1 MAYADGSPAYTFLEI
16 PTSSHA
22 FALGGSAIALID
34 DDVTLADQNPALIGP
49 ELDMQ
54 LAFNYMLYMN
64 SGNFAGFRYGMGA
77 GERGAWAFGMR
88 YLNYGSIKRYDN
100 DGFSAEG
107 DTFSPSDLVVE
118 GTYTHDFT
126 DRLRGGINLKLAY
139 SNYDSRSALAMA
151 ADLGISYYDDEHDL
165 SLAVVIKNAGGQLKR
180 FNDTYDKLPFDIQ
193 LGYMQGLGN
202 TPLSLA
208 ITATNLTRWDL
219 PYYTHSSTEDQNVS
233 VMKSNFGT
241 NLFRHLIFGLQYS
254 PSDKFYAALAYNY
267 KTATDMSIFSRNIL
281 SGFSLGLGIRVKAFG
296 VGVSYAMPHKSA
308 NSLMVNL
315 SCTLGDLIYR

>member
-1 MAYADGSPAYTFLEI
+1 
-16 PTSSHA
+16 
-22 FALGGSAIALID
+22 
-34 DDVTLADQNPALIGP
+34 
-49 ELDMQ
+49 
-54 LAFNYMLYMN
+54 
-64 SGNFAGFRYGMGA
+64 
-77 GERGAWAFGMR
+77 
-88 YLNYGSIKRYDN
+88 
-100 DGFSAEG
+100 
-107 DTFSPSDLVVE
+107 
-118 GTYTHDFT
+118 
-126 DRLRGGINLKLAY
+126 
-139 SNYDSRSALAMA
+139 
-151 ADLGISYYDDEHDL
+151 
-165 SLAVVIKNAGGQLKR
+165 
-180 FNDTYDKLPFDIQ
+180 
-193 LGYMQGLGN
+193 MQGLGN